1 MRNADLKLK
10 RNFWLRILILAPIVW
25 FVLAWSAAE
34 ILIVEKPLEQAD
46 AILVLSGSSTFVER
60 CDKAAELFRIG
71 KAPKIFITN
80 DGNRGGWS
88 RRDGR
93 NLFYWESAQRQLT
106 KQAVAAEAIEVL
118 PETVEGTKDEAVL
131 LVKTAKERNLNS
143 ILLVTSGYHSRRTLW
158 IFEKTAAENDIQI
171 KFGIESPP
179 VGRQTSRAAIWWLS
193 PRGWRD
199 VAGEYLK
206 FAYYWLFY

>member
-1 MRNADLKLK
+1 MWNAELKSK
-10 RNFWLRILILAPIVW
+10 RKLWLRILILAPIVW
-25 FVLAWSAAE
+25 FVLAWFAAG

-46 AILVLSGSSTFVER
+46 AILVLSGSSAFVER
-60 CDKAAELFRIG
+60 CDKAAELFRAG
-71 KAPKIFITN
+71 KAAKIFLTN

-88 RRDGR
+88 RGDGR

-106 KQAVAAEAIEVL
+106 KQGVAAEAIEVL
-118 PETVEGTKDEAVL
+118 PERVEGTGDEAVL
-131 LVKTAKERNLNS
+131 LVKTAKERNLHS

-158 IFEKTAAENDIQI
+158 IFEKTAAENDLQI
-171 KFGIESPP
+171 EFGIESPP
-179 VGRQTSRAAIWWLS
+179 GGRQAASAAIWWLT